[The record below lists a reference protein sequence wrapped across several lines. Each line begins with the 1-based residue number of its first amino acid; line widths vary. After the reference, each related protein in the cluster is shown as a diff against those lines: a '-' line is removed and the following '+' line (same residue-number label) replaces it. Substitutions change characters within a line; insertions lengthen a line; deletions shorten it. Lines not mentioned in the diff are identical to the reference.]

1 MNLAQALE
9 LSTFITFIESDITY
23 RIQWV
28 DVEENT
34 VGLLHEDSGN
44 EYQYNINDDFDKE
57 FMLYTLEEFDWKN
70 A

>member
-9 LSTFITFIESDITY
+9 LSTFITFIPSDITY

-28 DVEENT
+28 DFEENT

-57 FMLYTLEEFDWKN
+57 FMLYRLEEFDWKN